1 MFIPPLLADLILA
14 AWIVGGGLL
23 GAFFGWYSADLLNLD
38 RRRAWLD
45 ALTGVAAVV
54 ALALLLLAVSSLD
67 TVVEV
72 DGVTV
77 GWRHVL
83 LDYPVVWGFGM
94 IVVAVVGRQ
103 LLVLRIRRRRGDGS
117 SPAGVSPT

>member
-54 ALALLLLAVSSLD
+54 ALVLLLLAVSSLD

-83 LDYPVVWGFGM
+83 LDYPVCGASASSSLPSSDVSFWCYASDAG
-94 IVVAVVGRQ
+94 AVTAPRQ
-103 LLVLRIRRRRGDGS
+103 RV
-117 SPAGVSPT
+117 